1 MAQPRENPFNP
12 SSPRS
17 STGGAD
23 SFKGTPEARLTA
35 FSPDERLGKSTK
47 LIKTFARSASATSP
61 VKLPSYSH
69 RDTASQIDKDPFI
82 SPSHGTRLS
91 PTASAFKPVINLVG
105 FSLPRDGQPVSN
117 ELSSEIGISHYLE
130 VSSANSL
137 SIAEVDDCLMV
148 RRDMSILSTPS
159 HFFDTPLICT
169 KNLVEKGARLQGT
182 RQLESIEGHIQIH
195 FSDLRDAC
203 SVVSGIQLA
212 KQYWEVSYLDPC
224 QVLKVCNP

>member
-1 MAQPRENPFNP
+1 MAQPRENSFNP

-23 SFKGTPEARLTA
+23 SFKGTPDTRLTA
-35 FSPDERLGKSTK
+35 FSPEENSAKSTK
-47 LIKTFARSASATSP
+47 LPKDFARSASATPP

-105 FSLPRDGQPVSN
+105 FSLPRDGQPIST
-117 ELSSEIGISHYLE
+117 ELSSEIGVSHHLE
-130 VSSANSL
+130 VSSPNPL

-148 RRDMSILSTPS
+148 CRNLLIILPPS
-159 HFFDTPLICT
+159 HLFDT
-169 KNLVEKGARLQGT
+169 
-182 RQLESIEGHIQIH
+182 
-195 FSDLRDAC
+195 
-203 SVVSGIQLA
+203 
-212 KQYWEVSYLDPC
+212 
-224 QVLKVCNP
+224 